1 MDVAIVTDA
10 ATGLGL
16 LLSHKLVAPG
26 YRDSTSR

>member
-16 LLSHKLVAPG
+16 ALSCKLVAPG
-26 YRDSTSR
+26 YLNSTIR